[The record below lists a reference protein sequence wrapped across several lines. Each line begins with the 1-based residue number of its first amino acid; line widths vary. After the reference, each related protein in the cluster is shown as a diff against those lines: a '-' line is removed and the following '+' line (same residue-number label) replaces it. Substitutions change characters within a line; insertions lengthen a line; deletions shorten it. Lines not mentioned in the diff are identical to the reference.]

1 MKNNKKEE
9 KMDDEILMKEVFADC
24 WKIAKQFLSDK
35 NWESYLS
42 KADEIVTKHS
52 SKSKKQELLARMVI
66 TGQTYYFE
74 QMLKG
79 D

>member
-1 MKNNKKEE
+1 
-9 KMDDEILMKEVFADC
+9 MDDELLMKEVFADC
-24 WKIAKQFLSDK
+24 WKLAKQFLTEKD
-35 NWESYLS
+35 WERYLAKAEEVKKKFES
-42 KADEIVTKHS
+42 KT
-52 SKSKKQELLARMVI
+52 KKQELLARMVI

>member
-1 MKNNKKEE
+1 
-9 KMDDEILMKEVFADC
+9 MDDEILMKEVFADC
-24 WKIAKQFLSDK
+24 WKLAKQFLTEKD
-35 NWESYLS
+35 WEGYIAKAEEVKKKFES
-42 KADEIVTKHS
+42 KT
-52 SKSKKQELLARMVI
+52 KKQELLARMVI